1 VAQPNIVLIVSD
13 QHRADWLGC
22 AGHPAV
28 RTPHLDGLAR
38 DGVRFTQVSCNA
50 PLCVPS
56 RMSMLAGRQP
66 CRTGVY
72 GNDASLPSDMPTFAH
87 ALGLA
92 GYETVL
98 CGRMHF
104 VGIDQRHGYQQR
116 LVGDITP
123 SYPGGPR
130 TAYGHWEGTQAQGPI
145 AIERVGPG
153 DSPVLRYDEAVT
165 RGGEAFL
172 AARASQPAQRPLFLT
187 VGFYGPHPPFVC
199 PPEYFDAALA
209 ALRDAPPLPRDL
221 APRHPWLDDWFVRLR
236 VADFTDEQILIA
248 RANYAGMV
256 NRLDELVGR
265 VVAAARSLP
274 GDTQVVYLSDHGEMA
289 GDRGMFWKQSYFE
302 GALRVPLL
310 WTALAGGGIAHG
322 RQVDVPVSLV
332 DLAPTLAR
340 QAGAPPLPAT
350 DGADLSPLLRDEL
363 PGGALAPWVER
374 PVFAEGVT
382 AGEPVRVVRQGR
394 YKLIYYHG
402 YPAPQLFDLA
412 ADPDEQHDLGQAA
425 ASAPRRER
433 LLQLALA
440 DWQPATIKERQA
452 ARQADTRY
460 LAQWGRVVGMGP
472 LDLWPSNYREEGDE

>member
-1 VAQPNIVLIVSD
+1 MAQPNIVLIVSD

-28 RTPHLDGLAR
+28 RTPHLDGLTR
-38 DGVRFTQVSCNA
+38 DGVWFTHTYCNA

-56 RMSMLAGRQP
+56 RMSMLAGRHP
-66 CRTGVY
+66 CHTGVY
-72 GNDASLPSDMPTFAH
+72 FNDTSLPSDMPTFAH

-104 VGIDQRHGYQQR
+104 VGIDQRHGYQRR

-145 AIERVGPG
+145 SIERVGPG

-172 AARASQPAQRPLFLT
+172 AERAGQSHDRPFFLT

-199 PPEYFDAALA
+199 PPEYYEAALA
-209 ALRDAPPLPRDL
+209 ALHDAPPLPRDP

-236 VADFTDEQILIA
+236 AEGFTDEQILVA

-265 VVAAARSLP
+265 ILTAARSLS
-274 GDTQVVYLSDHGEMA
+274 GDTQVIYLSDHGEMA
-289 GDRGMFWKQSYFE
+289 GDRGMFWKQSYYE
-302 GALRVPLL
+302 GAMRVPLI
-310 WTALAGGGIAHG
+310 WAALAGGGIARG
-322 RQVDVPVSLV
+322 RRVDAPVSLV
-332 DLAPTLAR
+332 DLASTLAG

-350 DGADLSPLLRDEL
+350 DGADLSPLLRADL
-363 PGGALAPWVER
+363 SDNPLASWTER

-382 AGEPVRVVRQGR
+382 AGEPVRLVRQGR

-402 YPAPQLFDLA
+402 YSMPQLFDLA
-412 ADPDEQHDLGQAA
+412 EDPYEQHDLCQ
-425 ASAPRRER
+425 SVEHTPVREH

-440 DWQPATIKERQA
+440 DWNPEAIKQTQT
-452 ARQADTRY
+452 ARQADARY
-460 LAQWGRVVGMGP
+460 IAQWGRTVGMGT
-472 LDLWPSNYREEGDE
+472 LDLWEQG